1 LYKEGYVYVP
11 DSCMSNGTNSNNCQL
26 HVSFHGCEQ
35 TIDDI
40 GQQFLLETGYNR
52 WAAVNNLIILYPQ
65 VWPLYCF
72 FLFSLLFVF
81 HCILCLFSFQCSLYF
96 CSCFCTKDH
105 SFFHTYNNNFLLLLT
120 RIKNNLT

>member
-1 LYKEGYVYVP
+1 MGQLVSFDQMKYVETGYTSETSALYKEGYVYVP
-11 DSCMSNGTNSNNCQL
+11 DSCMSNGTTTNSNNCQL

-65 VWPLYCF
+65 V
-72 FLFSLLFVF
+72 
-81 HCILCLFSFQCSLYF
+81 
-96 CSCFCTKDH
+96 
-105 SFFHTYNNNFLLLLT
+105 
-120 RIKNNLT
+120 